1 MAMKIALFTAAFSS
15 YPIERA
21 FEAAAKYGYDGI
33 EIGGFRP
40 HAYAPDLAR
49 GGAAK
54 IRELSSRYNLPIVSD
69 APENTGSPY
78 SLVFADKQMNQESLE
93 YFKLTLDMA
102 KEIGSEYC
110 MFACNHPGFG
120 RYKEDVKKLFIENMR
135 VLAEH
140 AEKIGQ
146 TIILEPVTPYEGT
159 IITTSDDVRW
169 ALDEV
174 NSPRFKCMLDL
185 ACPLTCGEPVSAY
198 FEKMGDDIRKNLNGI
213 ADAQWFM
220 TISGNSFAAKSM
232 SSSYESLK
240 DTFDDIR
247 DGKLQEDNEA
257 VIRQLENAQDQVA
270 MAGESLYIALT
281 EMELNGQG
289 LSRSITALDRTI
301 KELNLRYDLGQ
312 ISALTLEQTKAGRTS
327 ALSGQETLTMNICT
341 YKTQLEQMIGAE
353 LTGKIKLQGLPQV
366 TGQQLAAM
374 DLDKDLAAAKEAS
387 YTLFAAQ
394 RTLDD
399 ARDDFKDTAEAN
411 MYSTGKYQYV
421 AAQHQWQAAQYTY
434 NAAVQSFETS
444 FRTLYLQVKDYQQV
458 LQAAKTALAMEQDNF
473 AAAQKKHDLGNLSDN
488 ALADAKDK
496 VSEAQDKVDGA
507 AIDLFSAYNNYRWAV
522 DHGILN

>member
-1 MAMKIALFTAAFSS
+1 MKDRRTIAAIL
-15 YPIERA
+15 
-21 FEAAAKYGYDGI
+21 AAALTLTMCGVSAVAAEEADSS
-33 EIGGFRP
+33 
-40 HAYAPDLAR
+40 AAPD
-49 GGAAK
+49 
-54 IRELSSRYNLPIVSD
+54 SSVAVQADQSD
-69 APENTGSPY
+69 ASATVGGTPEDSSAADTSAADSSQADASGEDQTAQDADTEEHPEPEIITPDAVGTVS
-78 SLVFADKQMNQESLE
+78 FANVSRRLRENNLSVLSLE
-93 YFKLTLDMA
+93 
-102 KEIGSEYC
+102 
-110 MFACNHPGFG
+110 
-120 RYKEDVKKLFIENMR
+120 ENIN
-135 VLAEH
+135 AIK
-140 AEKIGQ
+140 AID
-146 TIILEPVTPYEGT
+146 Y
-159 IITTSDDVRW
+159 D
-169 ALDEV
+169 
-174 NSPRFKCMLDL
+174 
-185 ACPLTCGEPVSAY
+185 
-198 FEKMGDDIRKNLNGI
+198 KMTDDIRKSLNGI
-213 ADAQWFM
+213 ADAQWFL

-281 EMELNGQG
+281 EMELNGQT

-327 ALSGQETLTMNICT
+327 ALSGQETLTMNIGT

-399 ARDDFKDTAEAN
+399 ARDDFKDTAEDY
-411 MYSTGKYQYV
+411 MYNTGKYQYV

-458 LQAAKTALAMEQDNF
+458 LQAAKTALATEKDNF

>member
-1 MAMKIALFTAAFSS
+1 MKDRRTIAAVL
-15 YPIERA
+15 
-21 FEAAAKYGYDGI
+21 AAALTLTMCGVSAVAAEEADSS
-33 EIGGFRP
+33 
-40 HAYAPDLAR
+40 AAPDSSVAVQADQAEADTSATV
-49 GGAAK
+49 GGTPEDTSAADASAADSSQTDASGEDQDAETEEHPEPE
-54 IRELSSRYNLPIVSD
+54 IITPDAVGTVSFANVSRRLRENNLSVL
-69 APENTGSPY
+69 
-78 SLVFADKQMNQESLE
+78 SLE
-93 YFKLTLDMA
+93 
-102 KEIGSEYC
+102 
-110 MFACNHPGFG
+110 
-120 RYKEDVKKLFIENMR
+120 ENINAIR
-135 VLAEH
+135 A
-140 AEKIGQ
+140 ID
-146 TIILEPVTPYEGT
+146 Y
-159 IITTSDDVRW
+159 D
-169 ALDEV
+169 
-174 NSPRFKCMLDL
+174 
-185 ACPLTCGEPVSAY
+185 
-198 FEKMGDDIRKNLNGI
+198 KMTDDIRKSLNSI
-213 ADAQWFM
+213 ADAQWFL
-220 TISGNSFAAKSM
+220 TISGNSFSAKSM
-232 SSSYESLK
+232 SSTYDSLK

-247 DGKLQEDNEA
+247 DGKLQEDNDA

-281 EMELNGQG
+281 EMELNSQT

-301 KELNLRYDLGQ
+301 KEMDLRYDLGQ
-312 ISALTLEQTKAGRTS
+312 ISALALEQTKAGRTS
-327 ALSGQETLTMNICT
+327 ALSGQETLTMNIGT

-366 TGQQLAAM
+366 TDQQLAAM

-399 ARDDFKDTAEAN
+399 ARDDFKDTAEDY
-411 MYSTGKYQYV
+411 MYNTGKYQYV

-434 NAAVQSFETS
+434 NATVQSFETS

-458 LQAAKTALAMEQDNF
+458 LQASKTALATEKDNF

>member
-1 MAMKIALFTAAFSS
+1 MKDRRTIAAIL
-15 YPIERA
+15 
-21 FEAAAKYGYDGI
+21 AAALTLTMCGVSAVAAEEADSS
-33 EIGGFRP
+33 
-40 HAYAPDLAR
+40 AAPDSS
-49 GGAAK
+49 AA
-54 IRELSSRYNLPIVSD
+54 VQADQSD
-69 APENTGSPY
+69 ASATVGGTPEDSSAADTSAADSSQADASGEDQTAQDADTEEHPEPEIITPDAVGTVS
-78 SLVFADKQMNQESLE
+78 FANVSRRLRENNLSVLSLE
-93 YFKLTLDMA
+93 
-102 KEIGSEYC
+102 
-110 MFACNHPGFG
+110 
-120 RYKEDVKKLFIENMR
+120 ENIN
-135 VLAEH
+135 AIK
-140 AEKIGQ
+140 AID
-146 TIILEPVTPYEGT
+146 Y
-159 IITTSDDVRW
+159 D
-169 ALDEV
+169 
-174 NSPRFKCMLDL
+174 
-185 ACPLTCGEPVSAY
+185 
-198 FEKMGDDIRKNLNGI
+198 KMTDDIRKSLNGI
-213 ADAQWFM
+213 ADAQWFL

-232 SSSYESLK
+232 SSSYDSLK

-281 EMELNGQG
+281 EMELNGQT

-327 ALSGQETLTMNICT
+327 ALSGQETLTMNIGT

-366 TGQQLAAM
+366 TAQQLAAM

-399 ARDDFKDTAEAN
+399 ARDDFKDTAEDY
-411 MYSTGKYQYV
+411 MYNTGKYQYV
-421 AAQHQWQAAQYTY
+421 TAQHQWQAAQYTY

-458 LQAAKTALAMEQDNF
+458 LQASKTALATEKDNF

>member
-1 MAMKIALFTAAFSS
+1 MMKDRRTIAAIL
-15 YPIERA
+15 
-21 FEAAAKYGYDGI
+21 AAALTLTMCGVSAVAAEEADSS
-33 EIGGFRP
+33 
-40 HAYAPDLAR
+40 AAPD
-49 GGAAK
+49 
-54 IRELSSRYNLPIVSD
+54 SSVAVQADQSD
-69 APENTGSPY
+69 ASATVGGTPEDSSAADTSAADSSQADASGEDQTAQDADTEEHPEPEIITPDAVGTVS
-78 SLVFADKQMNQESLE
+78 FANVSRRLRENNLSVLSLE
-93 YFKLTLDMA
+93 
-102 KEIGSEYC
+102 
-110 MFACNHPGFG
+110 
-120 RYKEDVKKLFIENMR
+120 ENIN
-135 VLAEH
+135 AIK
-140 AEKIGQ
+140 AID
-146 TIILEPVTPYEGT
+146 Y
-159 IITTSDDVRW
+159 D
-169 ALDEV
+169 
-174 NSPRFKCMLDL
+174 
-185 ACPLTCGEPVSAY
+185 
-198 FEKMGDDIRKNLNGI
+198 KMTDDIRKSLNSI
-213 ADAQWFM
+213 ADAQWFL

-232 SSSYESLK
+232 SSSYDSLK

-366 TGQQLAAM
+366 TAQQLAAM

-399 ARDDFKDTAEAN
+399 ARDDFKDTAEDY
-411 MYSTGKYQYV
+411 MYNTGKYQYV
-421 AAQHQWQAAQYTY
+421 TAQHQWQAAQYTY

-458 LQAAKTALAMEQDNF
+458 LQAAKTALATEQDNF

>member
-1 MAMKIALFTAAFSS
+1 MKDRRTIAAIL
-15 YPIERA
+15 
-21 FEAAAKYGYDGI
+21 AAALTLTMCGVSAVAAG
-33 EIGGFRP
+33 EAGSS
-40 HAYAPDLAR
+40 AAPD
-49 GGAAK
+49 
-54 IRELSSRYNLPIVSD
+54 SSVSAQADQSD
-69 APENTGSPY
+69 ASATVGGTPEDSSAADTSAADSSQADASGEDQTAQDADTEEHPEPEIITPDAVGTVS
-78 SLVFADKQMNQESLE
+78 FANVSRRLRENNLSVLSLE
-93 YFKLTLDMA
+93 
-102 KEIGSEYC
+102 
-110 MFACNHPGFG
+110 
-120 RYKEDVKKLFIENMR
+120 ENINAIKAIDYDKM
-135 VLAEH
+135 
-140 AEKIGQ
+140 
-146 TIILEPVTPYEGT
+146 T
-159 IITTSDDVRW
+159 DDVRKS
-169 ALDEV
+169 L
-174 NSPRFKCMLDL
+174 NS
-185 ACPLTCGEPVSAY
+185 
-198 FEKMGDDIRKNLNGI
+198 I

-281 EMELNGQG
+281 EMELNGQT

-327 ALSGQETLTMNICT
+327 ALSGQETLTMNIGT

-366 TGQQLAAM
+366 TAQQLAAM

-399 ARDDFKDTAEAN
+399 ARDDFKDTAEDY
-411 MYSTGKYQYV
+411 MYNTGKYQYV
-421 AAQHQWQAAQYTY
+421 TAQHQWQAAQYTY

-458 LQAAKTALAMEQDNF
+458 LQASKTALATEKDNF

>member
-1 MAMKIALFTAAFSS
+1 MKDRRTIAAIL
-15 YPIERA
+15 
-21 FEAAAKYGYDGI
+21 AAALTLTMCGVSAVADG
-33 EIGGFRP
+33 E
-40 HAYAPDLAR
+40 ADSSAAPDSSVSAQADQADSSAAV
-49 GGAAK
+49 GGTPEDASSGDTGAADSGQTGK
-54 IRELSSRYNLPIVSD
+54 AGEDQAAQDTQDTQTEEHPEPELIPPDAVGTVSFANVSRRLRENNLSVL
-69 APENTGSPY
+69 
-78 SLVFADKQMNQESLE
+78 SLE
-93 YFKLTLDMA
+93 
-102 KEIGSEYC
+102 
-110 MFACNHPGFG
+110 
-120 RYKEDVKKLFIENMR
+120 ENIN
-135 VLAEH
+135 AIK
-140 AEKIGQ
+140 AID
-146 TIILEPVTPYEGT
+146 Y
-159 IITTSDDVRW
+159 
-169 ALDEV
+169 
-174 NSPRFKCMLDL
+174 
-185 ACPLTCGEPVSAY
+185 
-198 FEKMGDDIRKNLNGI
+198 EKMGDDIRKNLNKI
-213 ADAQWFM
+213 ADAQWYWI
-220 TISGNSFAAKSM
+220 TNDQSIAAQSL
-232 SSSYESLK
+232 SSSYNSLK

-458 LQAAKTALAMEQDNF
+458 LQAAKTALATEQDNF

>member
-1 MAMKIALFTAAFSS
+1 MKDRRTIAAIL
-15 YPIERA
+15 
-21 FEAAAKYGYDGI
+21 AAALTLTMCGVSAVAAEEADSS
-33 EIGGFRP
+33 
-40 HAYAPDLAR
+40 AAPD
-49 GGAAK
+49 
-54 IRELSSRYNLPIVSD
+54 SSVAVQADQSD
-69 APENTGSPY
+69 ASATVGGTPEDSSAADTSAAD
-78 SLVFADKQMNQESLE
+78 SSQADKAVEDQAAQDTQDTQTEEHPEPEIIAPDAVGTVSFANVSRRLRENNLSVLSLE
-93 YFKLTLDMA
+93 
-102 KEIGSEYC
+102 
-110 MFACNHPGFG
+110 
-120 RYKEDVKKLFIENMR
+120 ENIN
-135 VLAEH
+135 AIK
-140 AEKIGQ
+140 AID
-146 TIILEPVTPYEGT
+146 Y
-159 IITTSDDVRW
+159 D
-169 ALDEV
+169 
-174 NSPRFKCMLDL
+174 
-185 ACPLTCGEPVSAY
+185 
-198 FEKMGDDIRKNLNGI
+198 KMTDDIRKSLNGI
-213 ADAQWFM
+213 ADAQWFL

-281 EMELNGQG
+281 EMELNGQT

-312 ISALTLEQTKAGRTS
+312 ISALTQEQTKAGRTS
-327 ALSGQETLTMNICT
+327 ALRGQETLTMNIGT

-366 TGQQLAAM
+366 TAQQLAAM

-399 ARDDFKDTAEAN
+399 ARDDFKDTAEDY
-411 MYSTGKYQYV
+411 MYNTGKYQYV
-421 AAQHQWQAAQYTY
+421 TAQHQWQAAQYTY

-458 LQAAKTALAMEQDNF
+458 LQAAKTALATEQDNF

>member
-1 MAMKIALFTAAFSS
+1 MKDRRTIAAIL
-15 YPIERA
+15 
-21 FEAAAKYGYDGI
+21 AAALTLTMCGVSAVAAEEADSS
-33 EIGGFRP
+33 
-40 HAYAPDLAR
+40 AAPD
-49 GGAAK
+49 
-54 IRELSSRYNLPIVSD
+54 SSVAVQADQSD
-69 APENTGSPY
+69 ASATVGGTPEDSSAADTSAADSSQADASGEDQAAQDTQDTQTEEHPEPEIIAPDAVGTVS
-78 SLVFADKQMNQESLE
+78 FANVSRRLRENNLSVLSLE
-93 YFKLTLDMA
+93 
-102 KEIGSEYC
+102 
-110 MFACNHPGFG
+110 
-120 RYKEDVKKLFIENMR
+120 ENIN
-135 VLAEH
+135 AIK
-140 AEKIGQ
+140 AID
-146 TIILEPVTPYEGT
+146 Y
-159 IITTSDDVRW
+159 D
-169 ALDEV
+169 
-174 NSPRFKCMLDL
+174 
-185 ACPLTCGEPVSAY
+185 
-198 FEKMGDDIRKNLNGI
+198 KMTDDIRKSLNSI
-213 ADAQWFM
+213 ADAQWFL

-232 SSSYESLK
+232 SSSYDSLK

-281 EMELNGQG
+281 EMELNGQT

-366 TGQQLAAM
+366 TTQQLAAM

-399 ARDDFKDTAEAN
+399 ARDDFKDTAEDY
-411 MYSTGKYQYV
+411 MYNTGKYQYV
-421 AAQHQWQAAQYTY
+421 TAQHQWQAAQYTY

-458 LQAAKTALAMEQDNF
+458 LQASKTALATEKDNF

>member
-1 MAMKIALFTAAFSS
+1 MKDRRTIAAIL
-15 YPIERA
+15 
-21 FEAAAKYGYDGI
+21 AAALTLTMCGVSAVAAEEADSS
-33 EIGGFRP
+33 
-40 HAYAPDLAR
+40 AAPD
-49 GGAAK
+49 
-54 IRELSSRYNLPIVSD
+54 SSVAVQADQSD
-69 APENTGSPY
+69 ASATVGGTPEDSSAADTSAADSSQADASGEDQTAQDADTEEHPEPEIITPDAVGTVS
-78 SLVFADKQMNQESLE
+78 FANVSRRLRENNLSVLSLE
-93 YFKLTLDMA
+93 
-102 KEIGSEYC
+102 
-110 MFACNHPGFG
+110 
-120 RYKEDVKKLFIENMR
+120 ENIN
-135 VLAEH
+135 AIK
-140 AEKIGQ
+140 AID
-146 TIILEPVTPYEGT
+146 Y
-159 IITTSDDVRW
+159 D
-169 ALDEV
+169 
-174 NSPRFKCMLDL
+174 
-185 ACPLTCGEPVSAY
+185 
-198 FEKMGDDIRKNLNGI
+198 KMTDDIRKRLNNI

-232 SSSYESLK
+232 SSSYDSLK
-240 DTFDDIR
+240 DSFDDIR

-281 EMELNGQG
+281 EMELNGQT

-327 ALSGQETLTMNICT
+327 ALSGQETLTMNIGT

-366 TGQQLAAM
+366 TAQQLAAM

-399 ARDDFKDTAEAN
+399 ARDDFKDTAEDY
-411 MYSTGKYQYV
+411 MYNTGKYQYV
-421 AAQHQWQAAQYTY
+421 TAQHQWQAAQYTY

-458 LQAAKTALAMEQDNF
+458 LQASKTALATEKDNF

>member
-1 MAMKIALFTAAFSS
+1 MKDRRTIAAIL
-15 YPIERA
+15 
-21 FEAAAKYGYDGI
+21 AAALTLTMCGVSAVAAEEADSS
-33 EIGGFRP
+33 
-40 HAYAPDLAR
+40 AAPD
-49 GGAAK
+49 
-54 IRELSSRYNLPIVSD
+54 SSVAVQADQSD
-69 APENTGSPY
+69 ASATVGGTPEDSSAADTSAADSSQADASGEDQTAQDADTEEHPEPEIITPDAVGTVS
-78 SLVFADKQMNQESLE
+78 FANVSRRLRENNLSVLSLE
-93 YFKLTLDMA
+93 
-102 KEIGSEYC
+102 
-110 MFACNHPGFG
+110 
-120 RYKEDVKKLFIENMR
+120 ENIN
-135 VLAEH
+135 AIK
-140 AEKIGQ
+140 AID
-146 TIILEPVTPYEGT
+146 Y
-159 IITTSDDVRW
+159 D
-169 ALDEV
+169 
-174 NSPRFKCMLDL
+174 
-185 ACPLTCGEPVSAY
+185 
-198 FEKMGDDIRKNLNGI
+198 KMTDDIRKKLNGI
-213 ADAQWFM
+213 ADYQWYLIMKDQSIAAQ
-220 TISGNSFAAKSM
+220 SL
-232 SSSYESLK
+232 SSSYNSLK
-240 DTFDDIR
+240 DSFDDIR

-281 EMELNGQG
+281 EMELNGQT

-327 ALSGQETLTMNICT
+327 ALSGQETLTMNIGT

-366 TGQQLAAM
+366 TAQQLAAM

-399 ARDDFKDTAEAN
+399 ARDDFKDTAEDY
-411 MYSTGKYQYV
+411 MYNTGKYQYV
-421 AAQHQWQAAQYTY
+421 TAQHQWQAAQYTY

-458 LQAAKTALAMEQDNF
+458 LQASKTALATEKDNF

>member
-1 MAMKIALFTAAFSS
+1 MKDRRTIAAIL
-15 YPIERA
+15 
-21 FEAAAKYGYDGI
+21 AAALTLTMCGVSAVAAEEADSS
-33 EIGGFRP
+33 
-40 HAYAPDLAR
+40 AAPD
-49 GGAAK
+49 
-54 IRELSSRYNLPIVSD
+54 SSVAVQADQSD
-69 APENTGSPY
+69 ASATVGGTPEDSSAADTSAADSSQADASGEDQTAQDADTEEHPEPELITPDAVGTVS
-78 SLVFADKQMNQESLE
+78 FANVSRRLRENNLSVLSLE
-93 YFKLTLDMA
+93 
-102 KEIGSEYC
+102 
-110 MFACNHPGFG
+110 
-120 RYKEDVKKLFIENMR
+120 ENIN
-135 VLAEH
+135 AIK
-140 AEKIGQ
+140 AID
-146 TIILEPVTPYEGT
+146 Y
-159 IITTSDDVRW
+159 D
-169 ALDEV
+169 
-174 NSPRFKCMLDL
+174 
-185 ACPLTCGEPVSAY
+185 
-198 FEKMGDDIRKNLNGI
+198 KMTDDIRKSLNGI
-213 ADAQWFM
+213 ADAQWFL

-281 EMELNGQG
+281 EMELNGQT

-301 KELNLRYDLGQ
+301 KELDLRYDLGQ

-327 ALSGQETLTMNICT
+327 ALSGQETLTMNIGT

-366 TGQQLAAM
+366 TAQQLSAM

-399 ARDDFKDTAEAN
+399 ARDDFKDTAEDY
-411 MYSTGKYQYV
+411 MYNTGKYQYV
-421 AAQHQWQAAQYTY
+421 TAQHQWQAAQYTY

-458 LQAAKTALAMEQDNF
+458 LQASKTALATEKDNF

>member
-1 MAMKIALFTAAFSS
+1 MKDRRTIAAIL
-15 YPIERA
+15 
-21 FEAAAKYGYDGI
+21 AAALTLTMCGVS
-33 EIGGFRP
+33 
-40 HAYAPDLAR
+40 AV
-49 GGAAK
+49 AA
-54 IRELSSRYNLPIVSD
+54 EEADSSAASDSSVAVQADQSD
-69 APENTGSPY
+69 ASATVGGTPEDSSAADTSAADSSQADASGEDQTAQDADTEEHPEPEIITPDAVGTVS
-78 SLVFADKQMNQESLE
+78 FANVSRRLRENNLSVLSLE
-93 YFKLTLDMA
+93 
-102 KEIGSEYC
+102 
-110 MFACNHPGFG
+110 
-120 RYKEDVKKLFIENMR
+120 ENIN
-135 VLAEH
+135 AIK
-140 AEKIGQ
+140 AID
-146 TIILEPVTPYEGT
+146 Y
-159 IITTSDDVRW
+159 
-169 ALDEV
+169 
-174 NSPRFKCMLDL
+174 
-185 ACPLTCGEPVSAY
+185 
-198 FEKMGDDIRKNLNGI
+198 EKMGDDIRKSLNSI

-281 EMELNGQG
+281 EMELNGQT

-327 ALSGQETLTMNICT
+327 ALSGQETLTMNIGT

-366 TGQQLAAM
+366 TAQQLAAM

-399 ARDDFKDTAEAN
+399 ARDDFKDTAEDY
-411 MYSTGKYQYV
+411 MYNTGKYQYV
-421 AAQHQWQAAQYTY
+421 TAQHQWQAAQYTY

-458 LQAAKTALAMEQDNF
+458 LQAAKTALATEQDNF

>member
-1 MAMKIALFTAAFSS
+1 MMKDRRTIAAIL
-15 YPIERA
+15 
-21 FEAAAKYGYDGI
+21 AAALTLTMCGVSAVAAEEADSS
-33 EIGGFRP
+33 
-40 HAYAPDLAR
+40 AAPD
-49 GGAAK
+49 
-54 IRELSSRYNLPIVSD
+54 SSVAVQADQSD
-69 APENTGSPY
+69 ASATVGGTPEDSSAADTSAADSSQADASGEDQTAQDADTEEHPEPEIITPDAVGTVS
-78 SLVFADKQMNQESLE
+78 FANVSRRLRENNLSVLSLE
-93 YFKLTLDMA
+93 
-102 KEIGSEYC
+102 
-110 MFACNHPGFG
+110 
-120 RYKEDVKKLFIENMR
+120 ENIN
-135 VLAEH
+135 AIK
-140 AEKIGQ
+140 AID
-146 TIILEPVTPYEGT
+146 Y
-159 IITTSDDVRW
+159 D
-169 ALDEV
+169 
-174 NSPRFKCMLDL
+174 
-185 ACPLTCGEPVSAY
+185 
-198 FEKMGDDIRKNLNGI
+198 KMTDDIRKSLNGI
-213 ADAQWFM
+213 ADAQWFL

-281 EMELNGQG
+281 EMELNGQT

-327 ALSGQETLTMNICT
+327 ALSGQETLTMNIGT

-366 TGQQLAAM
+366 TTQQLAAM

-421 AAQHQWQAAQYTY
+421 TAQHQWQAAQYTY

>member
-1 MAMKIALFTAAFSS
+1 MKDRRTIAAIL
-15 YPIERA
+15 
-21 FEAAAKYGYDGI
+21 AAALTLTMCGVSAVAAEEADSS
-33 EIGGFRP
+33 
-40 HAYAPDLAR
+40 AAPD
-49 GGAAK
+49 
-54 IRELSSRYNLPIVSD
+54 SSVAVQADQSD
-69 APENTGSPY
+69 ASATVGGTPEDSSAADTSAADSSQADASGEDQTAQDADTEEHPEPEIITPDAVGTVS
-78 SLVFADKQMNQESLE
+78 FANVSRRLRENNLSVLSLE
-93 YFKLTLDMA
+93 
-102 KEIGSEYC
+102 
-110 MFACNHPGFG
+110 
-120 RYKEDVKKLFIENMR
+120 ENIN
-135 VLAEH
+135 AIK
-140 AEKIGQ
+140 AID
-146 TIILEPVTPYEGT
+146 Y
-159 IITTSDDVRW
+159 D
-169 ALDEV
+169 
-174 NSPRFKCMLDL
+174 
-185 ACPLTCGEPVSAY
+185 
-198 FEKMGDDIRKNLNGI
+198 KMTDDIRKKLNGI
-213 ADAQWFM
+213 ADYQWYLIMKDQSIAAQ
-220 TISGNSFAAKSM
+220 SL
-232 SSSYESLK
+232 SSSYNSLK
-240 DTFDDIR
+240 DSFDDIR

-458 LQAAKTALAMEQDNF
+458 LQAAKTALATEQDNF

>member
-1 MAMKIALFTAAFSS
+1 MKDRRTIAAIL
-15 YPIERA
+15 
-21 FEAAAKYGYDGI
+21 AAALTLTMCGVSAVAAEEADSS
-33 EIGGFRP
+33 
-40 HAYAPDLAR
+40 AAPD
-49 GGAAK
+49 
-54 IRELSSRYNLPIVSD
+54 SSVAVQADQSD
-69 APENTGSPY
+69 ASATVGGTPEDSSAADTSAADSSQADASGGDQTAQDADTEEHPEPEIITPDAVGTVS
-78 SLVFADKQMNQESLE
+78 FANVSRRLRENNLSVLSLE
-93 YFKLTLDMA
+93 
-102 KEIGSEYC
+102 
-110 MFACNHPGFG
+110 
-120 RYKEDVKKLFIENMR
+120 ENIN
-135 VLAEH
+135 AIK
-140 AEKIGQ
+140 AID
-146 TIILEPVTPYEGT
+146 Y
-159 IITTSDDVRW
+159 D
-169 ALDEV
+169 
-174 NSPRFKCMLDL
+174 
-185 ACPLTCGEPVSAY
+185 
-198 FEKMGDDIRKNLNGI
+198 KMTDDIRKKLNNI

-232 SSSYESLK
+232 SSSYDSLK
-240 DTFDDIR
+240 DSFDDIR

-281 EMELNGQG
+281 EMELNGQT

-301 KELNLRYDLGQ
+301 KVLNLRYDLGQ

-327 ALSGQETLTMNICT
+327 ALSGQETLTMNIGT

-366 TGQQLAAM
+366 TAQQLAAM

-399 ARDDFKDTAEAN
+399 ARDDFKDTAEDY
-411 MYSTGKYQYV
+411 MYNTGKYQYV
-421 AAQHQWQAAQYTY
+421 TAQHQWQAAQYTY

-458 LQAAKTALAMEQDNF
+458 LQASKTALATEKDNF

>member
-1 MAMKIALFTAAFSS
+1 MKDRRTIAAILAAALTLTMCGVSAAAAGEANSSAAPDSSVSAQADQADSSAAVGGTPEDASSGDTAADSS
-15 YPIERA
+15 QTGKAGEDQTPQDTQTEEHPEPELI
-21 FEAAAKYGYDGI
+21 
-33 EIGGFRP
+33 P
-40 HAYAPDLAR
+40 PDAVGTVSFANVSRRL
-49 GGAAK
+49 
-54 IRELSSRYNLPIVSD
+54 RENNLSVL
-69 APENTGSPY
+69 
-78 SLVFADKQMNQESLE
+78 SLE
-93 YFKLTLDMA
+93 
-102 KEIGSEYC
+102 
-110 MFACNHPGFG
+110 
-120 RYKEDVKKLFIENMR
+120 ENIN
-135 VLAEH
+135 AIK
-140 AEKIGQ
+140 AID
-146 TIILEPVTPYEGT
+146 Y
-159 IITTSDDVRW
+159 
-169 ALDEV
+169 
-174 NSPRFKCMLDL
+174 
-185 ACPLTCGEPVSAY
+185 
-198 FEKMGDDIRKNLNGI
+198 EKMGDDIRKNLNSI

-281 EMELNGQG
+281 EMELNGQT

-411 MYSTGKYQYV
+411 MYNTGKYQYV

>member
-1 MAMKIALFTAAFSS
+1 MKDRRTIAAIL
-15 YPIERA
+15 
-21 FEAAAKYGYDGI
+21 AAALTLTMCGVSAVADG
-33 EIGGFRP
+33 E
-40 HAYAPDLAR
+40 ADSS
-49 GGAAK
+49 AASD
-54 IRELSSRYNLPIVSD
+54 SSVAVQADQSD
-69 APENTGSPY
+69 ASATVGGTPEDSSAADTSAADSSQADASGEDQTAQDADTEEHPEPEIITPDAVGTVS
-78 SLVFADKQMNQESLE
+78 FANVSRRLRENNLSVLSLE
-93 YFKLTLDMA
+93 
-102 KEIGSEYC
+102 
-110 MFACNHPGFG
+110 
-120 RYKEDVKKLFIENMR
+120 ENIN
-135 VLAEH
+135 AIK
-140 AEKIGQ
+140 AID
-146 TIILEPVTPYEGT
+146 Y
-159 IITTSDDVRW
+159 D
-169 ALDEV
+169 
-174 NSPRFKCMLDL
+174 
-185 ACPLTCGEPVSAY
+185 
-198 FEKMGDDIRKNLNGI
+198 KMTDDIRKSLNGI
-213 ADAQWFM
+213 ADAQWFL

-281 EMELNGQG
+281 EMELNGQT

-327 ALSGQETLTMNICT
+327 ALSGQETLTMNIGT

-353 LTGKIKLQGLPQV
+353 LTGKIKLHGLPQV
-366 TGQQLAAM
+366 TAQQLAAM

-399 ARDDFKDTAEAN
+399 ARDDFKDTAEDY
-411 MYSTGKYQYV
+411 MYNTGKYQYV
-421 AAQHQWQAAQYTY
+421 TAQHQWQAAQYTY

-458 LQAAKTALAMEQDNF
+458 LQAAKTALATEQDNF

>member
-1 MAMKIALFTAAFSS
+1 MKDRRTIAAIL
-15 YPIERA
+15 
-21 FEAAAKYGYDGI
+21 AAALTLTMCGVSAVAAEEADSS
-33 EIGGFRP
+33 
-40 HAYAPDLAR
+40 AAPD
-49 GGAAK
+49 
-54 IRELSSRYNLPIVSD
+54 SSVAVQADQSD
-69 APENTGSPY
+69 ASATVGGTPEDSSAADTSAAD
-78 SLVFADKQMNQESLE
+78 SSQADKAVEDQAAQDTQDTQTEEHPEPELIPPDAVGTVSFANVSRRLRENNLSVLSLE
-93 YFKLTLDMA
+93 
-102 KEIGSEYC
+102 
-110 MFACNHPGFG
+110 
-120 RYKEDVKKLFIENMR
+120 ENIN
-135 VLAEH
+135 AIK
-140 AEKIGQ
+140 AID
-146 TIILEPVTPYEGT
+146 Y
-159 IITTSDDVRW
+159 D
-169 ALDEV
+169 
-174 NSPRFKCMLDL
+174 
-185 ACPLTCGEPVSAY
+185 
-198 FEKMGDDIRKNLNGI
+198 KMTDDIRKSLNGI
-213 ADAQWFM
+213 ADAQWFL

-232 SSSYESLK
+232 SSSYDSLK

-281 EMELNGQG
+281 EMELNGQT

-301 KELNLRYDLGQ
+301 KELDLRYDLGQ

-327 ALSGQETLTMNICT
+327 ALSGQETLTMNIGT

-366 TGQQLAAM
+366 TAQQLAAM

-399 ARDDFKDTAEAN
+399 ARDDFKDTAEDY
-411 MYSTGKYQYV
+411 MYNTGKYQYV
-421 AAQHQWQAAQYTY
+421 TAQHQWQAAQYTY

-458 LQAAKTALAMEQDNF
+458 LQASKTALATEQDNF

>member
-1 MAMKIALFTAAFSS
+1 MKDRRTIAAILAAALTLTMCGVSAVAAGEANSSAAPDSSAAVQADQADSSAAVGGTPEDASSGDTAADSS
-15 YPIERA
+15 QTGKAGEDQTPQDTQTE
-21 FEAAAKYGYDGI
+21 EHPEP
-33 EIGGFRP
+33 EII
-40 HAYAPDLAR
+40 APDAVGTVSFVNVSRRL
-49 GGAAK
+49 
-54 IRELSSRYNLPIVSD
+54 RENNLSVL
-69 APENTGSPY
+69 
-78 SLVFADKQMNQESLE
+78 SLE
-93 YFKLTLDMA
+93 
-102 KEIGSEYC
+102 
-110 MFACNHPGFG
+110 
-120 RYKEDVKKLFIENMR
+120 ENIN
-135 VLAEH
+135 AIK
-140 AEKIGQ
+140 AID
-146 TIILEPVTPYEGT
+146 Y
-159 IITTSDDVRW
+159 
-169 ALDEV
+169 
-174 NSPRFKCMLDL
+174 
-185 ACPLTCGEPVSAY
+185 
-198 FEKMGDDIRKNLNGI
+198 EKMGDDIRKNLNRI

-270 MAGESLYIALT
+270 MAGDSLYIALT
-281 EMELNGQG
+281 EMELNGQT

-327 ALSGQETLTMNICT
+327 ALSGQETLTMNIGT

-399 ARDDFKDTAEAN
+399 ARDDFKDTAEDY
-411 MYSTGKYQYV
+411 MYNTGKYQYV
-421 AAQHQWQAAQYTY
+421 TAQHQWQAAQYTY

-458 LQAAKTALAMEQDNF
+458 LQASKTALATEKDNF

>member
-1 MAMKIALFTAAFSS
+1 MKDRRTIAAILAAALTLTMCGVSAVADGEADSSAAPDSSVSAQADQADSSAAVGGTPEDASSGDTAA
-15 YPIERA
+15 A
-21 FEAAAKYGYDGI
+21 DGSQTGKAGEDQPPQDTQTEGHPEPELI
-33 EIGGFRP
+33 P
-40 HAYAPDLAR
+40 PDAVGTVSFANVSRRL
-49 GGAAK
+49 
-54 IRELSSRYNLPIVSD
+54 RENNLSVL
-69 APENTGSPY
+69 
-78 SLVFADKQMNQESLE
+78 SLE
-93 YFKLTLDMA
+93 
-102 KEIGSEYC
+102 
-110 MFACNHPGFG
+110 
-120 RYKEDVKKLFIENMR
+120 ENIN
-135 VLAEH
+135 AIK
-140 AEKIGQ
+140 AID
-146 TIILEPVTPYEGT
+146 Y
-159 IITTSDDVRW
+159 
-169 ALDEV
+169 
-174 NSPRFKCMLDL
+174 
-185 ACPLTCGEPVSAY
+185 
-198 FEKMGDDIRKNLNGI
+198 EKMGDDVRKSLNSI

-281 EMELNGQG
+281 EMELNGQT

-458 LQAAKTALAMEQDNF
+458 LQASKTALATEQDNF

>member
-1 MAMKIALFTAAFSS
+1 MKDRRTIAAIL
-15 YPIERA
+15 
-21 FEAAAKYGYDGI
+21 AAALTLTMCGVS
-33 EIGGFRP
+33 
-40 HAYAPDLAR
+40 AV
-49 GGAAK
+49 AA
-54 IRELSSRYNLPIVSD
+54 EEADSSAASDSSVAVQADQSD
-69 APENTGSPY
+69 ASATVGGTPEDSSAADTSAADSSQADASGEDQTAQDADTEEHPEPEIITPDAVGTVS
-78 SLVFADKQMNQESLE
+78 FANVSRRLRENNLSVLSLE
-93 YFKLTLDMA
+93 
-102 KEIGSEYC
+102 
-110 MFACNHPGFG
+110 
-120 RYKEDVKKLFIENMR
+120 ENIN
-135 VLAEH
+135 AIK
-140 AEKIGQ
+140 AID
-146 TIILEPVTPYEGT
+146 Y
-159 IITTSDDVRW
+159 
-169 ALDEV
+169 
-174 NSPRFKCMLDL
+174 
-185 ACPLTCGEPVSAY
+185 
-198 FEKMGDDIRKNLNGI
+198 EKMGDDIRKSLNNI
-213 ADAQWFM
+213 ADAQWFL

-281 EMELNGQG
+281 EMELNGQT

-327 ALSGQETLTMNICT
+327 ALSGQETLTMNIGT

-366 TGQQLAAM
+366 TAQQLAAM

-399 ARDDFKDTAEAN
+399 ARDDFKDTAEDY
-411 MYSTGKYQYV
+411 MYNTGKYQYV
-421 AAQHQWQAAQYTY
+421 TAQHQWQAAQYTY

-458 LQAAKTALAMEQDNF
+458 LQAAKTALATEQDNF

>member
-1 MAMKIALFTAAFSS
+1 MKDRRTIAAILAAALTLTMCGVSAVADGEADSSAAPDSSVSAQADQADSSAAVGGTPEDASSGDTAADSS
-15 YPIERA
+15 QADASGEDQTAQDADTEEHPEP
-21 FEAAAKYGYDGI
+21 
-33 EIGGFRP
+33 EIIT
-40 HAYAPDLAR
+40 PDAVGTVSFANVSRRL
-49 GGAAK
+49 
-54 IRELSSRYNLPIVSD
+54 RENNLSVL
-69 APENTGSPY
+69 
-78 SLVFADKQMNQESLE
+78 SLE
-93 YFKLTLDMA
+93 
-102 KEIGSEYC
+102 
-110 MFACNHPGFG
+110 
-120 RYKEDVKKLFIENMR
+120 ENIN
-135 VLAEH
+135 AIK
-140 AEKIGQ
+140 AID
-146 TIILEPVTPYEGT
+146 Y
-159 IITTSDDVRW
+159 
-169 ALDEV
+169 
-174 NSPRFKCMLDL
+174 
-185 ACPLTCGEPVSAY
+185 
-198 FEKMGDDIRKNLNGI
+198 EKMGDDVRKSLNSI

-458 LQAAKTALAMEQDNF
+458 LQAAKTALATEQDNF

>member
-1 MAMKIALFTAAFSS
+1 MMKDRRTIAAILAAALTLTMCGVSAVADGEADSSAAPDSSVSAQADQADSSAAVGGTPEDASSGDTAADGSQTGKAG
-15 YPIERA
+15 EDQ
-21 FEAAAKYGYDGI
+21 AAQDTQDSQTEEHPEPELI
-33 EIGGFRP
+33 P
-40 HAYAPDLAR
+40 PDAVGTVSFANVSRRL
-49 GGAAK
+49 
-54 IRELSSRYNLPIVSD
+54 RENNLSVL
-69 APENTGSPY
+69 
-78 SLVFADKQMNQESLE
+78 SLE
-93 YFKLTLDMA
+93 
-102 KEIGSEYC
+102 
-110 MFACNHPGFG
+110 
-120 RYKEDVKKLFIENMR
+120 ENIN
-135 VLAEH
+135 AIK
-140 AEKIGQ
+140 AID
-146 TIILEPVTPYEGT
+146 Y
-159 IITTSDDVRW
+159 
-169 ALDEV
+169 
-174 NSPRFKCMLDL
+174 
-185 ACPLTCGEPVSAY
+185 
-198 FEKMGDDIRKNLNGI
+198 EKMGDDIRKNLNGI
-213 ADAQWFM
+213 AERQWYLI
-220 TISGNSFAAKSM
+220 TNDQSIAAHSL
-232 SSSYESLK
+232 SSSYNSLK

-257 VIRQLENAQDQVA
+257 VIRQLENAQNQVA

-281 EMELNGQG
+281 EMELNGQT

-366 TGQQLAAM
+366 TDQQLAAM

-458 LQAAKTALAMEQDNF
+458 LQAAKTALATEQDNF

>member
-1 MAMKIALFTAAFSS
+1 MMKDRRTIAAIL
-15 YPIERA
+15 
-21 FEAAAKYGYDGI
+21 AAALTLTMCGVSAVAAEEADSS
-33 EIGGFRP
+33 
-40 HAYAPDLAR
+40 AAPD
-49 GGAAK
+49 
-54 IRELSSRYNLPIVSD
+54 SSVAVQADQSD
-69 APENTGSPY
+69 ASATVGGTPEDSSAADTSAADSSQADASGEDQTAQDADTEEHPEPELITPDAVGTVS
-78 SLVFADKQMNQESLE
+78 FANVSRRLRENNLSVLSLE
-93 YFKLTLDMA
+93 
-102 KEIGSEYC
+102 
-110 MFACNHPGFG
+110 
-120 RYKEDVKKLFIENMR
+120 ENIN
-135 VLAEH
+135 AIK
-140 AEKIGQ
+140 AID
-146 TIILEPVTPYEGT
+146 Y
-159 IITTSDDVRW
+159 D
-169 ALDEV
+169 
-174 NSPRFKCMLDL
+174 
-185 ACPLTCGEPVSAY
+185 
-198 FEKMGDDIRKNLNGI
+198 KMTDDIRKSLNGI
-213 ADAQWFM
+213 ADAQWFL

-281 EMELNGQG
+281 EMELNGQT

-301 KELNLRYDLGQ
+301 KELDLRYDLGQ

-327 ALSGQETLTMNICT
+327 ALSGQETLTMNIGT

-366 TGQQLAAM
+366 TAQQLSAM

-399 ARDDFKDTAEAN
+399 ARDDFKDTAEDY
-411 MYSTGKYQYV
+411 MYNTGKYQYV
-421 AAQHQWQAAQYTY
+421 TAQHQWQAAQYTY

-458 LQAAKTALAMEQDNF
+458 LQASKTALATEKDNF

>member
-1 MAMKIALFTAAFSS
+1 MKDRRTIAAIL
-15 YPIERA
+15 
-21 FEAAAKYGYDGI
+21 AAALTLTMCGVS
-33 EIGGFRP
+33 
-40 HAYAPDLAR
+40 AV
-49 GGAAK
+49 AA
-54 IRELSSRYNLPIVSD
+54 EEADSSAASDSSVAVQADQSD
-69 APENTGSPY
+69 ASATVGGTPEDSSAADTSAADSSQADASGEDQTAQDADTEEHPEPEIITPDAVGTVS
-78 SLVFADKQMNQESLE
+78 FANVSRRLRENNLSVLSLE
-93 YFKLTLDMA
+93 
-102 KEIGSEYC
+102 
-110 MFACNHPGFG
+110 
-120 RYKEDVKKLFIENMR
+120 ENIN
-135 VLAEH
+135 AIK
-140 AEKIGQ
+140 AID
-146 TIILEPVTPYEGT
+146 Y
-159 IITTSDDVRW
+159 D
-169 ALDEV
+169 
-174 NSPRFKCMLDL
+174 
-185 ACPLTCGEPVSAY
+185 
-198 FEKMGDDIRKNLNGI
+198 KMTDDIRKSLNGI

-281 EMELNGQG
+281 EMELNGQT

-327 ALSGQETLTMNICT
+327 ALSGQETLTMNIGT

-366 TGQQLAAM
+366 TAQQLAAM

-399 ARDDFKDTAEAN
+399 ARDDFKDTAEDY
-411 MYSTGKYQYV
+411 MYNTGKYQYV
-421 AAQHQWQAAQYTY
+421 TAQHQWQAAQYTY

-458 LQAAKTALAMEQDNF
+458 LQAAKTALATEQDNF

>member
-1 MAMKIALFTAAFSS
+1 MKDRRTIAAIL
-15 YPIERA
+15 
-21 FEAAAKYGYDGI
+21 AAALTLTMCGVSAVAAEEADSS
-33 EIGGFRP
+33 
-40 HAYAPDLAR
+40 AAPD
-49 GGAAK
+49 
-54 IRELSSRYNLPIVSD
+54 SSVAVQADQSD
-69 APENTGSPY
+69 ASATVGGTPEDSSAADTSAADSSQTGKSGEDQTPQDTQTEEHPEPELIPPDAVGTV
-78 SLVFADKQMNQESLE
+78 SFANVSRRLRENNLSVLSLE
-93 YFKLTLDMA
+93 
-102 KEIGSEYC
+102 
-110 MFACNHPGFG
+110 
-120 RYKEDVKKLFIENMR
+120 ENIN
-135 VLAEH
+135 AIK
-140 AEKIGQ
+140 AID
-146 TIILEPVTPYEGT
+146 Y
-159 IITTSDDVRW
+159 D
-169 ALDEV
+169 
-174 NSPRFKCMLDL
+174 
-185 ACPLTCGEPVSAY
+185 
-198 FEKMGDDIRKNLNGI
+198 KMTDDIRKSLNGI
-213 ADAQWFM
+213 ADAQWFL

-232 SSSYESLK
+232 SSSYDSLK
-240 DTFDDIR
+240 DSFDDIR

-281 EMELNGQG
+281 EMELNGQT

-327 ALSGQETLTMNICT
+327 ALSGQETLTMNIGT

-458 LQAAKTALAMEQDNF
+458 LQAAKTALATEKDNF

>member
-1 MAMKIALFTAAFSS
+1 MMKDRRTIAAIL
-15 YPIERA
+15 
-21 FEAAAKYGYDGI
+21 AAALTLTMCGVSAVAAEEADSS
-33 EIGGFRP
+33 
-40 HAYAPDLAR
+40 AAPD
-49 GGAAK
+49 
-54 IRELSSRYNLPIVSD
+54 SSVAVQADQSD
-69 APENTGSPY
+69 ASATVGGTPEDSSAADTSAADSSQADASGEDQTAQDADTEEHPEPEIITPDAVGTVS
-78 SLVFADKQMNQESLE
+78 FANVSRRLRENNLSVLSLE
-93 YFKLTLDMA
+93 
-102 KEIGSEYC
+102 
-110 MFACNHPGFG
+110 
-120 RYKEDVKKLFIENMR
+120 ENIN
-135 VLAEH
+135 AIK
-140 AEKIGQ
+140 AID
-146 TIILEPVTPYEGT
+146 Y
-159 IITTSDDVRW
+159 D
-169 ALDEV
+169 
-174 NSPRFKCMLDL
+174 
-185 ACPLTCGEPVSAY
+185 
-198 FEKMGDDIRKNLNGI
+198 KMTDDIRKSLNGI
-213 ADAQWFM
+213 ADAQWFL

-281 EMELNGQG
+281 EMELNGQT

-327 ALSGQETLTMNICT
+327 ALSGQETLTMNIGT

-366 TGQQLAAM
+366 TTQQLAAM

-399 ARDDFKDTAEAN
+399 ARDDFKDTAEDY
-411 MYSTGKYQYV
+411 MYNTGKYQYV
-421 AAQHQWQAAQYTY
+421 TAQHQWQAAQYTY

-458 LQAAKTALAMEQDNF
+458 LQAAKTALATEQDNF

>member
-1 MAMKIALFTAAFSS
+1 MKDRRTIAAIL
-15 YPIERA
+15 
-21 FEAAAKYGYDGI
+21 AAALTLTMCGVSAVAAEEADSS
-33 EIGGFRP
+33 
-40 HAYAPDLAR
+40 AAPD
-49 GGAAK
+49 
-54 IRELSSRYNLPIVSD
+54 SSVAVQADQSD
-69 APENTGSPY
+69 ASATVGGTPEDSSAADTSAADSSQADASGEDQTAQDADTEEHPEPEIITPDAVGTVS
-78 SLVFADKQMNQESLE
+78 FANVSRRLRENNLSVLSLE
-93 YFKLTLDMA
+93 
-102 KEIGSEYC
+102 
-110 MFACNHPGFG
+110 
-120 RYKEDVKKLFIENMR
+120 ENIN
-135 VLAEH
+135 AIK
-140 AEKIGQ
+140 AID
-146 TIILEPVTPYEGT
+146 Y
-159 IITTSDDVRW
+159 D
-169 ALDEV
+169 
-174 NSPRFKCMLDL
+174 
-185 ACPLTCGEPVSAY
+185 
-198 FEKMGDDIRKNLNGI
+198 KMTDDIRKSLNGI
-213 ADAQWFM
+213 ADAQWFL

-281 EMELNGQG
+281 EMELNGQT

-327 ALSGQETLTMNICT
+327 ALSGQETLTMNIGT

-366 TGQQLAAM
+366 TAQQLAAM

-399 ARDDFKDTAEAN
+399 ARDDFKDTAEDY
-411 MYSTGKYQYV
+411 MYNTGKYQYV
-421 AAQHQWQAAQYTY
+421 TAQHQWQAAQYTY

-458 LQAAKTALAMEQDNF
+458 LQAAKTALATEQDNF
-473 AAAQKKHDLGNLSDN
+473 TAAQKKHDLGNLSDN

>member
-1 MAMKIALFTAAFSS
+1 MKDRRTIAAIL
-15 YPIERA
+15 
-21 FEAAAKYGYDGI
+21 AAALTLTMCGVSAVAAEEADSS
-33 EIGGFRP
+33 
-40 HAYAPDLAR
+40 AAPD
-49 GGAAK
+49 
-54 IRELSSRYNLPIVSD
+54 SSVAVQADQSD
-69 APENTGSPY
+69 ASATVGGTPEDSSAADTSAADSSQADASGEDQTAQDADTEEHPEPEIITPDAVGTVS
-78 SLVFADKQMNQESLE
+78 FANVSRRLRENNLSVLSLE
-93 YFKLTLDMA
+93 
-102 KEIGSEYC
+102 
-110 MFACNHPGFG
+110 
-120 RYKEDVKKLFIENMR
+120 ENINAIKAIDYDKM
-135 VLAEH
+135 
-140 AEKIGQ
+140 
-146 TIILEPVTPYEGT
+146 T
-159 IITTSDDVRW
+159 DDVRKS
-169 ALDEV
+169 L
-174 NSPRFKCMLDL
+174 NS
-185 ACPLTCGEPVSAY
+185 
-198 FEKMGDDIRKNLNGI
+198 I

-281 EMELNGQG
+281 EMELNGQT

-327 ALSGQETLTMNICT
+327 ALSGQETLTMNIGT

-366 TGQQLAAM
+366 TAQQLAAM

-399 ARDDFKDTAEAN
+399 ARDDFKDTAEDY
-411 MYSTGKYQYV
+411 MYNTGKYQYV
-421 AAQHQWQAAQYTY
+421 TAQHQWQAAQYTY

-458 LQAAKTALAMEQDNF
+458 LQASKTALAMEQDNF

>member
-1 MAMKIALFTAAFSS
+1 MKDRRTIAAILAAALTLTMCGVSAVAAGEANSSAAPDSSVSAQADQTDSSAAVGGTPEDASSGDTAADGSQTDKAG
-15 YPIERA
+15 EDQ
-21 FEAAAKYGYDGI
+21 AAQDTQDTQTEEHPEPELI
-33 EIGGFRP
+33 P
-40 HAYAPDLAR
+40 PDAVGTVSFANVSRRL
-49 GGAAK
+49 
-54 IRELSSRYNLPIVSD
+54 RENNLSVL
-69 APENTGSPY
+69 
-78 SLVFADKQMNQESLE
+78 SLE
-93 YFKLTLDMA
+93 
-102 KEIGSEYC
+102 
-110 MFACNHPGFG
+110 
-120 RYKEDVKKLFIENMR
+120 ENIN
-135 VLAEH
+135 AIK
-140 AEKIGQ
+140 AID
-146 TIILEPVTPYEGT
+146 Y
-159 IITTSDDVRW
+159 
-169 ALDEV
+169 
-174 NSPRFKCMLDL
+174 
-185 ACPLTCGEPVSAY
+185 
-198 FEKMGDDIRKNLNGI
+198 EKMGDDIRKRLNGI
-213 ADAQWFM
+213 AELQWYWITKDQSIAAQ
-220 TISGNSFAAKSM
+220 SL
-232 SSSYESLK
+232 SSSYNSLK
-240 DTFDDIR
+240 ESFDDIR

-281 EMELNGQG
+281 EMELNGQT

-366 TGQQLAAM
+366 TAQQLAAM

-458 LQAAKTALAMEQDNF
+458 LQAAKTALATEQDNF

-488 ALADAKDK
+488 ALADAQDK

>member
-1 MAMKIALFTAAFSS
+1 MKDRRTIAAIL
-15 YPIERA
+15 
-21 FEAAAKYGYDGI
+21 AAALTLTMCGVSAVAAEEADSS
-33 EIGGFRP
+33 
-40 HAYAPDLAR
+40 AAPD
-49 GGAAK
+49 
-54 IRELSSRYNLPIVSD
+54 SSVAVQADQSD
-69 APENTGSPY
+69 ASATVGGTPEDSSAADTSAAD
-78 SLVFADKQMNQESLE
+78 SSQADKAVEDQAAQDTQDTQTEEHPEPELIPPDAVGTVSFANVSRRLRENNLSVLSLE
-93 YFKLTLDMA
+93 
-102 KEIGSEYC
+102 
-110 MFACNHPGFG
+110 
-120 RYKEDVKKLFIENMR
+120 ENIN
-135 VLAEH
+135 AIK
-140 AEKIGQ
+140 AID
-146 TIILEPVTPYEGT
+146 Y
-159 IITTSDDVRW
+159 D
-169 ALDEV
+169 
-174 NSPRFKCMLDL
+174 
-185 ACPLTCGEPVSAY
+185 
-198 FEKMGDDIRKNLNGI
+198 KMTDDIRKSLNGI
-213 ADAQWFM
+213 ADAQWFL

-232 SSSYESLK
+232 SSSYDSLK

-281 EMELNGQG
+281 EMELNGQT

-327 ALSGQETLTMNICT
+327 ALSGQETLTMNIGT

-366 TGQQLAAM
+366 TAQQLAAM

-399 ARDDFKDTAEAN
+399 ARDDFKDTAEDY
-411 MYSTGKYQYV
+411 MYNTGKYQYV
-421 AAQHQWQAAQYTY
+421 TAQHQWQAAQYTY

-458 LQAAKTALAMEQDNF
+458 LQAAKTALATEQDNF

>member
-1 MAMKIALFTAAFSS
+1 MKDCRTIAAIL
-15 YPIERA
+15 
-21 FEAAAKYGYDGI
+21 AAALTLTMCGVSAVAAEEADSS
-33 EIGGFRP
+33 
-40 HAYAPDLAR
+40 AAPD
-49 GGAAK
+49 
-54 IRELSSRYNLPIVSD
+54 SSVAVQADQSD
-69 APENTGSPY
+69 ASATVGGTPEDSSAADTSAADSSQADASGEDQTAQDADTEEHPEPEIITPDAVGTVS
-78 SLVFADKQMNQESLE
+78 FANVSRRLRENNLSVLSLE
-93 YFKLTLDMA
+93 
-102 KEIGSEYC
+102 
-110 MFACNHPGFG
+110 
-120 RYKEDVKKLFIENMR
+120 ENINAIKAIDYDKM
-135 VLAEH
+135 
-140 AEKIGQ
+140 
-146 TIILEPVTPYEGT
+146 T
-159 IITTSDDVRW
+159 DDVRKS
-169 ALDEV
+169 L
-174 NSPRFKCMLDL
+174 NS
-185 ACPLTCGEPVSAY
+185 
-198 FEKMGDDIRKNLNGI
+198 I

-281 EMELNGQG
+281 EMELNGQT

-327 ALSGQETLTMNICT
+327 ALSGQETLTMNIGT

-366 TGQQLAAM
+366 TAQQLAAM

-399 ARDDFKDTAEAN
+399 ARDDFKDTAEDY
-411 MYSTGKYQYV
+411 MYNTGKYQYV

-458 LQAAKTALAMEQDNF
+458 LQASKTALATEKDNF

>member
-1 MAMKIALFTAAFSS
+1 MKDRRTIAAIL
-15 YPIERA
+15 
-21 FEAAAKYGYDGI
+21 AAALTLTMCGVS
-33 EIGGFRP
+33 
-40 HAYAPDLAR
+40 AV
-49 GGAAK
+49 AA
-54 IRELSSRYNLPIVSD
+54 EEADSSAASDSSVAVQADQSD
-69 APENTGSPY
+69 ASATVGGTPEDSSAADTSAADSSQADASGEDQTAQDADTEEHPEPEIITPDAVGTVS
-78 SLVFADKQMNQESLE
+78 FANVSRRLRENNLSVLSLE
-93 YFKLTLDMA
+93 
-102 KEIGSEYC
+102 
-110 MFACNHPGFG
+110 
-120 RYKEDVKKLFIENMR
+120 ENIN
-135 VLAEH
+135 AIK
-140 AEKIGQ
+140 AID
-146 TIILEPVTPYEGT
+146 Y
-159 IITTSDDVRW
+159 D
-169 ALDEV
+169 
-174 NSPRFKCMLDL
+174 
-185 ACPLTCGEPVSAY
+185 
-198 FEKMGDDIRKNLNGI
+198 KMTDDIRKSLNSI
-213 ADAQWFM
+213 ADAQWFL

-281 EMELNGQG
+281 EMELNGQT

-327 ALSGQETLTMNICT
+327 ALSGQETLTMNIGT

-366 TGQQLAAM
+366 TAQQLAAM

-399 ARDDFKDTAEAN
+399 ARDDFKDTAEDY
-411 MYSTGKYQYV
+411 MYNTGKYQYV
-421 AAQHQWQAAQYTY
+421 TAQHQWQAAQYTY

-458 LQAAKTALAMEQDNF
+458 LQASKTALATEKDNF

>member
-1 MAMKIALFTAAFSS
+1 MKDRRTIAAIL
-15 YPIERA
+15 
-21 FEAAAKYGYDGI
+21 AAALTLTMCGVSAVAAEEADSS
-33 EIGGFRP
+33 
-40 HAYAPDLAR
+40 AAPD
-49 GGAAK
+49 
-54 IRELSSRYNLPIVSD
+54 SSVAVQADQSD
-69 APENTGSPY
+69 ASATVGGTPEDSSAADTSAADSSQADASGEDQTAQDADTEEHPEPEIITPDAVGTVS
-78 SLVFADKQMNQESLE
+78 FANVSRRLRENNLSVLSLE
-93 YFKLTLDMA
+93 
-102 KEIGSEYC
+102 
-110 MFACNHPGFG
+110 
-120 RYKEDVKKLFIENMR
+120 ENIN
-135 VLAEH
+135 AIK
-140 AEKIGQ
+140 AID
-146 TIILEPVTPYEGT
+146 Y
-159 IITTSDDVRW
+159 D
-169 ALDEV
+169 
-174 NSPRFKCMLDL
+174 
-185 ACPLTCGEPVSAY
+185 
-198 FEKMGDDIRKNLNGI
+198 KMTDDIRKSLNGI
-213 ADAQWFM
+213 ADAQWFL

-281 EMELNGQG
+281 EMELNGQT

-327 ALSGQETLTMNICT
+327 ALSGQETLTMNIGT

-399 ARDDFKDTAEAN
+399 ARDDFKDTAEDY
-411 MYSTGKYQYV
+411 MYNTGKYQYV
-421 AAQHQWQAAQYTY
+421 TAQHQWQAAQYTY

-458 LQAAKTALAMEQDNF
+458 LQAAKTALATEQDNF

>member
-1 MAMKIALFTAAFSS
+1 MKDRRTIAAIL
-15 YPIERA
+15 
-21 FEAAAKYGYDGI
+21 AAALTLTMCGVSAVAAEEADSS
-33 EIGGFRP
+33 
-40 HAYAPDLAR
+40 AAPD
-49 GGAAK
+49 
-54 IRELSSRYNLPIVSD
+54 SSVAVQADQSD
-69 APENTGSPY
+69 ASATVGGTPEDSSAADTSAADSSQADASGGDQTAQDADTEEHPEPEIITPDAVGTVS
-78 SLVFADKQMNQESLE
+78 FANVSRRLRENNLSVLSLE
-93 YFKLTLDMA
+93 
-102 KEIGSEYC
+102 
-110 MFACNHPGFG
+110 
-120 RYKEDVKKLFIENMR
+120 ENIN
-135 VLAEH
+135 AIK
-140 AEKIGQ
+140 AID
-146 TIILEPVTPYEGT
+146 Y
-159 IITTSDDVRW
+159 D
-169 ALDEV
+169 
-174 NSPRFKCMLDL
+174 
-185 ACPLTCGEPVSAY
+185 
-198 FEKMGDDIRKNLNGI
+198 KMTDDIRKRLNNI

-232 SSSYESLK
+232 SSSYDSLK
-240 DTFDDIR
+240 DSFDDIR

-281 EMELNGQG
+281 EMELNGQT

-301 KELNLRYDLGQ
+301 KVLNLRYDLGQ

-327 ALSGQETLTMNICT
+327 ALSGQETLTMNIGT

-366 TGQQLAAM
+366 TAQQLAAM

-399 ARDDFKDTAEAN
+399 ARDDFKDTAEDY
-411 MYSTGKYQYV
+411 MYNTGKYQYV
-421 AAQHQWQAAQYTY
+421 TAQHQWQAAQYTY

-458 LQAAKTALAMEQDNF
+458 LQAAKTALATEKDNF

>member
-1 MAMKIALFTAAFSS
+1 MKDRRTIAAIL
-15 YPIERA
+15 
-21 FEAAAKYGYDGI
+21 AAALTLTMCGVSAVADG
-33 EIGGFRP
+33 E
-40 HAYAPDLAR
+40 ADSSAAPDSSVSVQADQADSSAAV
-49 GGAAK
+49 GGTPEDASSGDTGAAHGSQTDK
-54 IRELSSRYNLPIVSD
+54 AGEDETAQYTQDTQDSQTEEHPEPEIIPPDAVGTVSFANVSRRLRENNLSVL
-69 APENTGSPY
+69 
-78 SLVFADKQMNQESLE
+78 SLE
-93 YFKLTLDMA
+93 
-102 KEIGSEYC
+102 
-110 MFACNHPGFG
+110 
-120 RYKEDVKKLFIENMR
+120 ENIN
-135 VLAEH
+135 AIK
-140 AEKIGQ
+140 AID
-146 TIILEPVTPYEGT
+146 Y
-159 IITTSDDVRW
+159 
-169 ALDEV
+169 
-174 NSPRFKCMLDL
+174 
-185 ACPLTCGEPVSAY
+185 
-198 FEKMGDDIRKNLNGI
+198 EKMGDDIRKNLNKI

-301 KELNLRYDLGQ
+301 KELSLRYDLGQ

-444 FRTLYLQVKDYQQV
+444 FRTL
-458 LQAAKTALAMEQDNF
+458 
-473 AAAQKKHDLGNLSDN
+473 
-488 ALADAKDK
+488 
-496 VSEAQDKVDGA
+496 
-507 AIDLFSAYNNYRWAV
+507 
-522 DHGILN
+522 

>member
-1 MAMKIALFTAAFSS
+1 MKDRRTIAAILAAALTLTMCGVSAVADGEADSSAAPDSSAAVQADQSDASATVGGTPEDASSGDTAADSS
-15 YPIERA
+15 QTGKAGEDQ
-21 FEAAAKYGYDGI
+21 AAQDTQDSQTEEHPEP
-33 EIGGFRP
+33 EIIT
-40 HAYAPDLAR
+40 PDAVGTVSFANVSRRL
-49 GGAAK
+49 
-54 IRELSSRYNLPIVSD
+54 RENNLSVL
-69 APENTGSPY
+69 
-78 SLVFADKQMNQESLE
+78 SLE
-93 YFKLTLDMA
+93 
-102 KEIGSEYC
+102 
-110 MFACNHPGFG
+110 
-120 RYKEDVKKLFIENMR
+120 ENIN
-135 VLAEH
+135 AIK
-140 AEKIGQ
+140 AID
-146 TIILEPVTPYEGT
+146 Y
-159 IITTSDDVRW
+159 D
-169 ALDEV
+169 
-174 NSPRFKCMLDL
+174 
-185 ACPLTCGEPVSAY
+185 
-198 FEKMGDDIRKNLNGI
+198 KMTDDIRKSLNGI
-213 ADAQWFM
+213 ADAQWFL

-232 SSSYESLK
+232 SSSYDSLK

-257 VIRQLENAQDQVA
+257 VIRQLENAQDQLA

-327 ALSGQETLTMNICT
+327 ALSGQETLTMNIGT

-366 TGQQLAAM
+366 TAQQLAAM

-399 ARDDFKDTAEAN
+399 ARDDFKDTAEDY
-411 MYSTGKYQYV
+411 MYNTGKYQYV
-421 AAQHQWQAAQYTY
+421 TAQHQWQAAQYTY

>member
-1 MAMKIALFTAAFSS
+1 MLNRRITAALVTASLS
-15 YPIERA
+15 LTLCGVTALAVNQEGSDTS
-21 FEAAAKYGYDGI
+21 AAADSSAVQTQ
-33 EIGGFRP
+33 EETQTQET
-40 HAYAPDLAR
+40 APAGD
-49 GGAAK
+49 
-54 IRELSSRYNLPIVSD
+54 SSAQPD
-69 APENTGSPY
+69 AS
-78 SLVFADKQMNQESLE
+78 
-93 YFKLTLDMA
+93 
-102 KEIGSEYC
+102 
-110 MFACNHPGFG
+110 
-120 RYKEDVKKLFIENMR
+120 
-135 VLAEH
+135 
-140 AEKIGQ
+140 
-146 TIILEPVTPYEGT
+146 
-159 IITTSDDVRW
+159 
-169 ALDEV
+169 
-174 NSPRFKCMLDL
+174 
-185 ACPLTCGEPVSAY
+185 
-198 FEKMGDDIRKNLNGI
+198 
-213 ADAQWFM
+213 ADAAQPAEDAAAEEQPQEPEEVY
-220 TISGNSFAAKSM
+220 TPDAVGTLSFANVSRRVRENNLTALSLNESIQMLKSKDFDQMKDDLKDSLNSIARAQYFYLTSVPGLGSIM
-232 SSSYESLK
+232 SSNLESTYDSLK

-281 EMELNGQG
+281 EMELNSQT

-301 KELNLRYDLGQ
+301 KEMDLRYDLGQ

-327 ALSGQETLTMNICT
+327 ALSGQETLTMNIGT

-366 TGQQLAAM
+366 TDQQLAAM

-399 ARDDFKDTAEAN
+399 ARDDFKDTAEDY
-411 MYSTGKYQYV
+411 MYNTGKYQYV

-458 LQAAKTALAMEQDNF
+458 LQASKTALATEKDNF

-488 ALADAKDK
+488 ALADAQDK

>member
-1 MAMKIALFTAAFSS
+1 MMKDRRTIAAIL
-15 YPIERA
+15 
-21 FEAAAKYGYDGI
+21 AAALTLTMCGVSAVADG
-33 EIGGFRP
+33 E
-40 HAYAPDLAR
+40 ADSSAAPDSSVSVQADQADSSAAV
-49 GGAAK
+49 GGTPEDASSGDTGAA
-54 IRELSSRYNLPIVSD
+54 D
-69 APENTGSPY
+69 GSQ
-78 SLVFADKQMNQESLE
+78 ADKAGEDQAAQDTQDSQTEEHPEPELIPPDAVGTVSFANVSRRLRENNLSVLSLE
-93 YFKLTLDMA
+93 
-102 KEIGSEYC
+102 
-110 MFACNHPGFG
+110 
-120 RYKEDVKKLFIENMR
+120 ENIN
-135 VLAEH
+135 AIK
-140 AEKIGQ
+140 AID
-146 TIILEPVTPYEGT
+146 Y
-159 IITTSDDVRW
+159 
-169 ALDEV
+169 
-174 NSPRFKCMLDL
+174 
-185 ACPLTCGEPVSAY
+185 
-198 FEKMGDDIRKNLNGI
+198 EKMGDDIRKSLNSI

-281 EMELNGQG
+281 EMELNGQT

-327 ALSGQETLTMNICT
+327 ALSGQETLTMNIGT

-458 LQAAKTALAMEQDNF
+458 LQAAKTALATEQDNF